1 MTLEISVLCCVCY
14 AQSLQSSLA
23 LCNSMDCRDQWIGFK
38 SCYQSM
44 YFLCC
49 MRTGVSWIIE
59 SAWIFEFFIASVS
72 RSHLTQS
79 FFFPCSILLFLAC
92 FLFLKVTFN
101 WRIIA
106 LQNRVG
112 FCHVSTWVSHR
123 YTYVASLLKLPLTP
137 SHPSRLS
144 QSTGLNSQSHV
155 VNFCWLSVLHMVT
168 YMFPAVLSVHP
179 TVLPTLCPQVC
190 SLCLSPMLP
199 CKQVHQSHLSRLY
212 MYVFIH
218 NCLSDF
224 V

>member
-1 MTLEISVLCCVCY
+1 
-14 AQSLQSSLA
+14 
-23 LCNSMDCRDQWIGFK
+23 
-38 SCYQSM
+38 M

-92 FLFLKVTFN
+92 FFFLKVTFN

-144 QSTGLNSQSHV
+144 QSTGLNSLSHV

-190 SLCLSPMLP
+190 SLCLCLQCCPANRFISLISLDCICMCSYIIVFLTLY
-199 CKQVHQSHLSRLY
+199 KRLQFY
-212 MYVFIH
+212 PAY
-218 NCLSDF
+218 
-224 V
+224 